1 MQGRMKYAPS
11 KTALTM
17 AELKA
22 NLSEA
27 QKGLEK
33 AARDLGEAQDA
44 LKLARELLKEKEEEN
59 RQLKLII
66 LRMTEQEERNA
77 DSRRSNREL
86 H

>member
-1 MQGRMKYAPS
+1 
-11 KTALTM
+11 M

-33 AARDLGEAQDA
+33 AARDLCEAQDA
-44 LKLARELLKEKEEEN
+44 LKLARDLLKTKEEEN

-66 LRMTEQEERNA
+66 LRMTEGGEKDA
-77 DSRRSNREL
+77 
-86 H
+86 

>member
-1 MQGRMKYAPS
+1 
-11 KTALTM
+11 M

-44 LKLARELLKEKEEEN
+44 LKLARDLLKTKEEEN

-66 LRMTEQEERNA
+66 LRMAEGGEKDA
-77 DSRRSNREL
+77 
-86 H
+86 

>member
-1 MQGRMKYAPS
+1 MVGRAKYAPS

-27 QKGLEK
+27 QKGLKK
-33 AARDLGEAQDA
+33 AVCDLNEAQDA
-44 LKLARELLKEKEEEN
+44 LKYARDLLKAKEEEN

-66 LRMTEQEERNA
+66 LRMTEQKGGDGDA
-77 DSRRSNREL
+77 DHPRPPL
-86 H
+86 D

>member
-1 MQGRMKYAPS
+1 MVGKVKYAPS

-22 NLSEA
+22 KLKEA
-27 QKGLEK
+27 TDSLRK
-33 AARDLGEAQDA
+33 ANNALTEAMDA

-66 LRMTEQEERNA
+66 LRMTEQKGGDGDA
-77 DSRRSNREL
+77 DHPRSPL
-86 H
+86 D

>member
-1 MQGRMKYAPS
+1 MVGRAKYAPS

-33 AARDLGEAQDA
+33 AARDLGEAQGA

-66 LRMTEQEERNA
+66 LRMTEQKGGDGDA
-77 DSRRSNREL
+77 DHPRSPL
-86 H
+86 D

>member
-1 MQGRMKYAPS
+1 
-11 KTALTM
+11 M

-27 QKGLEK
+27 QKGLKK

-44 LKLARELLKEKEEEN
+44 LKLARDLLKSKEEEN

-66 LRMTEQEERNA
+66 LRMTEGGEKDA
-77 DSRRSNREL
+77 
-86 H
+86 

>member
-1 MQGRMKYAPS
+1 
-11 KTALTM
+11 M

-27 QKGLEK
+27 QKGIEK

-44 LKLARELLKEKEEEN
+44 LKLARDLLKSKEEEN

-66 LRMTEQEERNA
+66 LRMTEGGEKDA
-77 DSRRSNREL
+77 
-86 H
+86 